1 MSPTNRAGRRGKAK
15 AQQRDDPATRAF
27 SAGLAKAMQNPA
39 LRALGAQVVR
49 KGTTGTDAGG
59 AGAGTTGT
67 GGAAGAAPAPR
78 AAVFPDTAAT
88 LAPAHG
94 LARVDSYGT
103 VHAHPTR
110 RAEPAEW
117 TWALA
122 HCLLHLGFGHAP
134 AARGERTQ
142 PDRYEQAARC
152 TVVNRFLVT
161 FGTGRPP
168 ADLPEQYPG
177 GGEEELA
184 ARWRRDGIPAEY
196 ERCGAAGDEP
206 DVLLLPWDGW
216 AGTAPPDWQKDFAYA
231 LTRTMSAAMEVAG
244 GRRDSL
250 TGERAP
256 RRPWERAL
264 EWFVSSYPL
273 LGGVAAGMTLVADA
287 ELARAHD
294 ISVAAV
300 DAAAGEIYI
309 NPVRDH
315 SDDEWRFILGHEML
329 HAALRHGERRGA
341 RDPYLFNIAA
351 DYVVNGW
358 LLEMRVGEMP
368 PGLLHDPRL
377 AGLSAEEVYD
387 RLAADLRVQ
396 RRRLATLRGRGLG
409 DILGGPL
416 VPRDP
421 AAAYVDLDEFYRR
434 GLQRG
439 LDLHE
444 RDHGRGLL
452 PAGLVEEIR
461 ALAQPPLPWDALLA
475 RWFDEYVP
483 RAEPVRTF
491 ARPARRQAATPD
503 IPRAGRYFP
512 PEEVARCTFGV
523 VLDTSGSMDRTLL
536 GKALGAIASYAGARD
551 VPAARVVFCD
561 ASPYDAGYLP
571 ATEIAG
577 RVRVRGRGGTVL
589 QPGLDLL
596 ERADDFP
603 PAAPVLVITDGMCD
617 VLRVRREHAYLIPGW
632 ASLPFVARGPVF
644 RVR

>member
-1 MSPTNRAGRRGKAK
+1 MSRTNRAGRRGKGK
-15 AQQRDDPATRAF
+15 AERRDDPATRAF

-39 LRALGAQVVR
+39 LRALDARVLR
-49 KGTTGTDAGG
+49 TG
-59 AGAGTTGT
+59 GT
-67 GGAAGAAPAPR
+67 GGTRADGSRGAGAAGAVYSA
-78 AAVFPDTAAT
+78 DTGENSR
-88 LAPAHG
+88 APAHG

-117 TWALA
+117 TWAVA

-152 TVVNRFLVT
+152 AVVNRFLVS

-168 ADLPEQYPG
+168 AGLPEQYPG
-177 GGEEELA
+177 GTEEELA

-196 ERCGAAGDEP
+196 EHCGAAGGEP

-216 AGTAPPDWQKDFAYA
+216 PGTAPPDWQQAFAHA

-250 TGERAP
+250 TGARVP

-273 LGGVAAGMTLVADA
+273 LGGVAAGMTVVADA

-309 NPVRDH
+309 NPLKDH
-315 SDDEWRFILGHEML
+315 TDEEWRFILGHEML

-351 DYVVNGW
+351 DFVVNGW
-358 LLEMRVGEMP
+358 LLEMGVGEMP
-368 PGLLHDPRL
+368 PGLLYDPRL
-377 AGLSAEEVYD
+377 AGLSTEEVYD

-396 RRRLATLRGRGLG
+396 RRRLATPRGRGLG
-409 DILGGPL
+409 DVLGEPL

-421 AAAYVDLDEFYRR
+421 AAAYTDLDEFYRR

-444 RDHGRGLL
+444 RDPDRGLL

-461 ALAQPPLPWDALLA
+461 ALAQPPLPWDARLA
-475 RWFDEYVP
+475 RWFDEFVP

-512 PEEVARCTFGV
+512 PEEIARCTFGV
-523 VLDTSGSMDRTLL
+523 VLDTSGSMNRTLL
-536 GKALGAIASYAGARD
+536 GKALGAIASYAEARD

-561 ASPYDAGYLP
+561 ARPYDAGYLP

-577 RVRVRGRGGTVL
+577 RVRVRGRGGTEL
-589 QPGLDLL
+589 QPGVDLL

-603 PAAPVLVITDGMCD
+603 RAAPVLVITDGRCD
-617 VLRVRREHAYLIPGW
+617 VLRVRREHAYLVPAG